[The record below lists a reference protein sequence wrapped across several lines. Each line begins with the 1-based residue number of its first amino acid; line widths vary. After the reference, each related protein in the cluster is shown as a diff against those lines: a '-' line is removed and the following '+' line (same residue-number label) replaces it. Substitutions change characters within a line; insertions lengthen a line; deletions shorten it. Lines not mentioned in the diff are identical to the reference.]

1 MLVRRSALSAAAAGK
16 DLSDG
21 WVVNF
26 AVGCTHGCLFC
37 YVDRIW
43 SLHTSNKRSPYY
55 GMKLGEWGRYLYVPE
70 DLEEQIRRTPWRK
83 WSGKRLLMSSTH
95 DPYLP
100 ELYFPRRWPRRIL
113 ESALP
118 HGVRFTILT
127 RSALPMQDFDLY
139 AKYREQ
145 ILLMSSIPTLDDAFA
160 RITEPRAPP
169 PTARL
174 AVLRRAKELGIE
186 IGVVAAPIIAR
197 SGWRQDLE
205 RLFRALAELRPSVVF
220 GESLHARG
228 SNLAKLRTAGAEAP
242 IGPAV
247 DKEVGSVFEELLKRY
262 GLHGVYWYEY

>member
-1 MLVRRSALSAAAAGK
+1 VAHQLPLSHPGK

-26 AVGCTHGCLFC
+26 AIGCTHGCLFC

-43 SLHTSNKRSPYY
+43 SLHTANKRSPYY

-113 ESALP
+113 EAALP

-169 PTARL
+169 PDRTPSHAQKSQGAGHRDRRSRCADNNEKRL
-174 AVLRRAKELGIE
+174 EAGLREAVQSPG
-186 IGVVAAPIIAR
+186 
-197 SGWRQDLE
+197 
-205 RLFRALAELRPSVVF
+205 
-220 GESLHARG
+220 
-228 SNLAKLRTAGAEAP
+228 GASSSSA
-242 IGPAV
+242 
-247 DKEVGSVFEELLKRY
+247 FL
-262 GLHGVYWYEY
+262 